1 MFAHLYKQSSKIN
14 KLGWVLIIND
24 SARPIGGTEYQVSGK
39 REARAMAKQY
49 NAQPWNF

>member
-1 MFAHLYKQSSKIN
+1 MYAHLYKQS

-24 SARPIGGTEYQVSGK
+24 SARPIGGVEYLVSGK
-39 REARAMAKQY
+39 KEARTMAKQY